1 MLKTLNEL
9 KYLLL
14 IEEREYAGIKH
25 FNDPKAFMEYSTYMD
40 DFYKNINDYK
50 PNRKSKILIVL
61 GDMIADIVTNKKFQ
75 AKIKKLFIRCRK
87 LNISLVFTTQSY
99 FFCSKNKLD

>member
-14 IEEREYAGIKH
+14 IEERKYTGIKH

-40 DFYKNINDYK
+40 DFYKTINDYK
-50 PNRKSKILIVL
+50 PHRKRRTLIVL
-61 GDMIADIVTNKKFQ
+61 DDMIADIITNNKFQ
-75 AKIKKLFIRCRK
+75 AEIKKLFIRCRK

-99 FFCSKNKLD
+99 FFFFQK